1 MDQARL
7 NRFIN
12 QPLREVPL
20 EAPALVTSSQSVRQ
34 AVAAMQAG
42 KNSCV
47 LVMDGERLAG
57 IFTERDVLVRCMADG
72 FDWDQPLSA
81 SVYTDNPRIISS
93 DRTRGEAIAVFQ
105 QHSYRTLPVV
115 ADGRVVGLFRV
126 GDVLAH
132 LTEAFPEELLNLP
145 PRPHQVMEKQEGG

>member
-12 QPLREVPL
+12 QPLRELTL
-20 EAPALVTSSQSVRQ
+20 EAPAFVSPAQSVRE
-34 AVAAMQAG
+34 AVALMQSG
-42 KNSCV
+42 KTSCV
-47 LVMDGERLAG
+47 LVMDGGKLAG

-72 FDWDQPLSA
+72 FDWDQPLGAGVFTS
-81 SVYTDNPRIISS
+81 NPRTISS
-93 DRTRGEAIAVFQ
+93 ESTRGEAIAVFQ

-115 ADGRVVGLFRV
+115 ADGRVLGLFRV
-126 GDVLAH
+126 GDVLAN